1 MDLDLLLK
9 NGRVIDGSGN
19 PWFKADVGIKD
30 GHIVVVGRRSLG
42 EARRLVDAE
51 NLVVAPGFINPHGHM
66 DRFLHEDNVVL
77 QSVMQGL
84 TIECTGNCGM
94 AVYTMNDNYRRHLQE
109 FSELPVDWRTLEEW
123 RRRLESKGIGLNV
136 APFLGFGTIRSSV
149 MGEEGEGGE
158 RFKPTSGE
166 LEEMKALVAE
176 GMRDGA
182 FGITVGLSYQVQR
195 NASTEE
201 IIALTKVAAQYG
213 GVFMAHAR
221 GGAGSTQEF
230 IEICEKTPIPGC
242 LSHATLAASRVSLAQ
257 FLDARDRG
265 VELAFDLYPWIHGS
279 GKNLGFWL
287 FGHQLMKKRDPKAW
301 RFWNIKDLN
310 DPFFAQ
316 TAEELKDDEEWQRVK
331 KAAMEQVSL
340 LNEEND
346 QRKKALEASGT
357 NLKVPA
363 IWDVGERVGIVY
375 SPSHPEFEGDDTKPP
390 TSLAEAARLMK
401 ATDIWEAARQVFIA
415 DKGRTLVVN
424 LSPRTGGRREK
435 DVIASYQIPESIVSS
450 DASHYITHPR
460 GWGSWPKML
469 QRYVRE
475 LNVLRLEDAIRKMT
489 SLPAQ
494 FLGLTDRGSI
504 RAGMWADVV
513 VFDPTEI
520 MNRATY
526 TKPREYPIGINYIL
540 VNGEIVAEDGAYTG
554 ALPGK
559 VLRRQ

>member
-9 NGRVIDGSGN
+9 NGRVVDGSGN
-19 PWFKADVGIKD
+19 PWFKANVGIKD
-30 GHIVVVGRRSLG
+30 GHIVAIGRRGLG
-42 EARRLVDAE
+42 EGRQVVNAE
-51 NLVVAPGFINPHGHM
+51 NLVVAPGFINPHGHL
-66 DRFLHEDNVVL
+66 DRFLHEDNAVL

-94 AVYTMNDNYRRHLQE
+94 AVYTMNENYRKYLQE
-109 FSELPVDWRTLEEW
+109 FSESPVDWRTLEEW
-123 RRRLESKGIGLNV
+123 RRRLEAKGIGLNV
-136 APFLGFGTIRSSV
+136 APFLGLGTIRSSV

-158 RFKPTSGE
+158 RFKPTGEE
-166 LEEMKALVAE
+166 LEQMKALVTE
-176 GMRDGA
+176 GMKDGA
-182 FGITVGLSYQVQR
+182 FGMTVGLSYQVQR

-201 IIALTKVAAQYG
+201 IISLTKVAAQYG

-242 LSHATLAASRVSLAQ
+242 LSHATLAANRTSLAQ
-257 FLDARDRG
+257 IQDARDRG
-265 VELAFDLYPWIHGS
+265 VEIVFDLYPWIHGS

-310 DPFFAQ
+310 DPLFAE
-316 TAEELKDDEEWQRVK
+316 TAEELKDDKEWQRVK
-331 KAAMEQVSL
+331 QAAMEQVNL
-340 LNEEND
+340 LDEENE
-346 QRKKALEASGT
+346 QRKKVLEASGT
-357 NLKVPA
+357 NLKVPP
-363 IWDVGERVGIVY
+363 IWDVGKRVGIVS
-375 SPSHPEFEGDDTKPP
+375 SPSHPEFEGDDTKSP
-390 TSLAEAARLMK
+390 TSLTEATMLLNAP
-401 ATDIWEAARQVFIA
+401 DIWEAARQIFIA

-435 DVIASYQIPESIVSS
+435 DVIASYQIPESIASS

-460 GWGSWPKML
+460 AWGSWPKVL

-489 SLPAQ
+489 TLPAQ
-494 FLGLTDRGSI
+494 FLGLTDRGTI
-504 RAGMWADVV
+504 RVGMWADVV
-513 VFDPTEI
+513 IFNPKQI

-526 TKPREYPIGINYIL
+526 TNPREYPSGINYIL
-540 VNGEIVAEDGAYTG
+540 VNGKIVAENGTYTG

>member
-1 MDLDLLLK
+1 MDLDLLLR

-19 PWFKADVGIKD
+19 PSFKANVGIKD
-30 GHIVVVGRRSLG
+30 GRIVAVGRNLS
-42 EARRLVDAE
+42 EAKRVLNVE

-66 DRFLHEDNVVL
+66 DRFLHEDNAVL

-94 AVYTMNDNYRRHLQE
+94 AVYTMKENYRKYLQE
-109 FSELPVDWRTLEEW
+109 FSELPVDWLTLEEW
-123 RRRLESKGIGLNV
+123 RRKLESKGIGLNV
-136 APFLGFGTIRSSV
+136 APFVGLGTIRSSV

-158 RFKPTSGE
+158 RFKPTAEE
-166 LEEMKALVAE
+166 LEQMKALVTE
-176 GMRDGA
+176 GMGDGA

-201 IIALTKVAAQYG
+201 IISVTKVAARQG

-230 IEICEKTPIPGC
+230 IEICEKTPISGC
-242 LSHATLAASRVSLAQ
+242 LSHATLAANRISLAQ
-257 FLDARDRG
+257 MQDARDRG
-265 VELAFDLYPWIHGS
+265 VEVVFDLYPWIHGS

-287 FGHQLMKKRDPKAW
+287 FGHQLMKKREPKAW

-340 LNEEND
+340 LDEEND
-346 QRKKALEASGT
+346 QRKKALEARGT

-363 IWDVGERVGIVY
+363 IWDVGERVGIVF
-375 SPSHPEFEGDDTKPP
+375 SPSHPEFEGDDTRLP
-390 TSLAEAARLMK
+390 TSLAEAARLMN
-401 ATDIWEAARQVFIA
+401 TPDIWEAARQIFIA
-415 DKGRTLVVN
+415 DEGRTLVVN
-424 LSPRTGGRREK
+424 LSPGTGGRREK

-460 GWGSWPKML
+460 GWGSWPKVL

-475 LNVLRLEDAIRKMT
+475 LNLLRIEDAIRKMT

-494 FLGLTDRGSI
+494 FLGLTDRGLV
-504 RAGMWADVV
+504 RVGMWADIV
-513 VFDPTEI
+513 VFDPKRI

-526 TKPREYPIGINYIL
+526 TDPREYPTGINYIL
-540 VNGEIVAEDGAYTG
+540 VNGKIVAKNGTYTG
-554 ALPGK
+554 ALAGK
-559 VLRRQ
+559 VLRKQ